1 MKKITKI
8 KNKKWFRFVSNKYL
22 LILVF
27 FIIWMFFF
35 DTNSFFIHQELN
47 DDIKKLENNKKVYQE
62 EIKNDKVF
70 IDKMK
75 DSNQIEK
82 FAREKYYLKKDNE
95 DIYIIEHEDSINNKN
110 NE

>member
-1 MKKITKI
+1 
-8 KNKKWFRFVSNKYL
+8 L